1 MATATHTFVELRYQD
16 KEDGTIDK
24 EEFELADDVKP
35 ISLKAYNKEVQTA

>member
-1 MATATHTFVELRYQD
+1 MATATHTFVELRYQE
-16 KEDGTIDK
+16 KDGTIDK